1 MDRKTRN
8 VLSRFSPLALV
19 IAVFLLFS
27 FLIPDLW
34 LSWYNFSGML
44 EQAVALGM
52 AALGLT
58 ISLVVGEF
66 DMSVGSM
73 VSIGSM
79 VSMMMIAGDKPI
91 IVAVLLTVL
100 IGALGGVVNGFIRT
114 VLRIPGVIPTIGTQ
128 SVFAG
133 IALLINSGNMVYG
146 SGKNFTTFTRLGRG
160 YVIGFPIAAII
171 FLLVAAMVW
180 FFVTK
185 TRNGRAAQ
193 MVGGN
198 DVACGLSGIP
208 VNRYIRMGF
217 IICAML
223 GAVGGIMAAAR
234 SGSGNPKAGVD
245 LFLDAL
251 IAVNLGSAFVAEEQ
265 QEYSVV
271 GTTIGV
277 LFIIMTI
284 NGLQLMGKG
293 FHVQCIMRGILL
305 ILARALFASK
315 GRLLKG

>member
-19 IAVFLLFS
+19 IAVFLIFS

-160 YVIGFPIAAII
+160 FPIAAII

-180 FFVTK
+180 LFVTK

>member
-1 MDRKTRN
+1 MDKRTRN

-19 IAVFLLFS
+19 IAVFLVFS
-27 FLIPDLW
+27 VLIPDLW
-34 LSWYNFSGML
+34 LNWYNFSGML
-44 EQAVALGM
+44 EQSVALGM

-58 ISLVVGEF
+58 VSLIVGEF

-79 VSMMMIAGDKPI
+79 VSMMIIAGDRPLTA
-91 IVAVLLTVL
+91 AVLLTILV
-100 IGALGGVVNGFIRT
+100 GAAGGAVNGLIRT
-114 VLRIPGVIPTIGTQ
+114 VLKIPGVIPTIGTQ
-128 SVFAG
+128 SIFAG

-146 SGKNFTTFTRLGRG
+146 SGKSFQPFTRLGRG
-160 YVIGFPIAAII
+160 YVMGVPVAAVVFLMVIGCVWF
-171 FLLVAAMVW
+171 LVA
-180 FFVTK
+180 K

-198 DVACGLSGIP
+198 DAACGLSGIR

-217 IICAML
+217 IVCAVL
-223 GAVGGIMAAAR
+223 GAAGGIMAAAR
-234 SGSGNPKAGVD
+234 SGSGNPKAGAD

-251 IAVNLGSAFVAEEQ
+251 IAVNLGSAFVAEEE
-265 QEYSVV
+265 QEYSIV

-293 FHVQCIMRGILL
+293 FHVQCIMRGVLL
-305 ILARALFASK
+305 ILARTLFASK
-315 GRLLKG
+315 GRLLKE